1 MRFIN
6 VGYGNLVALERIVS
20 VAAPDSAPIKRII
33 IDAKESGRAIDLC
46 CGKKCRSVIICD
58 TDQII
63 TSSLSLESLTQ
74 RITAEPG
81 GESDDRSDM
90 EDDSDE

>member
-33 IDAKESGRAIDLC
+33 AESKESGRAIDLC
-46 CGKKCRSVIICD
+46 CGKKCKSVLICD
-58 TDQII
+58 TDQVI
-63 TSSLSLESLTQ
+63 TVSLSLES
-74 RITAEPG
+74 ITARING
-81 GESDDRSDM
+81 
-90 EDDSDE
+90 DDSNEENEED

>member
-81 GESDDRSDM
+81 EESDDRSDM